1 MFLLF
6 LECLLPQISSAH
18 FGQVYYE
25 MFMAYKDE
33 AVTQVL
39 VQYVRLFPAARMRI
53 ADNRMADKLESNIR
67 TLQARCAKIPNSRLL
82 QEEIAN
88 VQ

>member
-6 LECLLPQISSAH
+6 LEYLLPLISSAH

-53 ADNRMADKLESNIR
+53 ADNRMADKLDSNLR
-67 TLQARCAKIPNSRLL
+67 ALTARSAKIPNSKLL

>member
-6 LECLLPQISSAH
+6 LEYLLPQISSAH

-53 ADNRMADKLESNIR
+53 AEHRMADKLDSNIR
-67 TLQARCAKIPNSRLL
+67 KLQARCAKIPNSMLL
-82 QEEIAN
+82 
-88 VQ
+88 